1 MKEAV
6 TIGESRCWERL
17 RTGKEITEQ
26 VEGCKLE
33 QLGHLENNKN
43 DGFCRQP
50 NNRLAVFFY
59 TQYQKRILHFERKPE
74 VSAQYQKRILHFRGK
89 RVIPA
94 QYQKRIL
101 HFRRKSAIP
110 AQYQKRIL
118 HFERKPEV
126 SAQYQ
131 KRILH
136 FRRKPAIPAQYQSR
150 ILHFGRKPVIPAQ
163 YRSQILHFRRKSQE
177 PAQDSKMHMLI
188 NRPGGRFQRNL
199 DFSEIQ
205 LKGDTENI
213 NEGKQWNKRRIKE
226 NGAAAQI

>member
-59 TQYQKRILHFERKPE
+59 TQYRKRILHFERKP
-74 VSAQYQKRILHFRGK
+74 
-89 RVIPA
+89 
-94 QYQKRIL
+94 
-101 HFRRKSAIP
+101 
-110 AQYQKRIL
+110 
-118 HFERKPEV
+118 
-126 SAQYQ
+126 
-131 KRILH
+131 
-136 FRRKPAIPAQYQSR
+136 
-150 ILHFGRKPVIPAQ
+150 
-163 YRSQILHFRRKSQE
+163 QE
-177 PAQDSKMHMLI
+177 PAQDSEMHMLI

>member
-26 VEGCKLE
+26 MEGCKLE

-59 TQYQKRILHFERKPE
+59 TQYQKRILHF
-74 VSAQYQKRILHFRGK
+74 
-89 RVIPA
+89 
-94 QYQKRIL
+94 
-101 HFRRKSAIP
+101 
-110 AQYQKRIL
+110 
-118 HFERKPEV
+118 
-126 SAQYQ
+126 
-131 KRILH
+131 
-136 FRRKPAIPAQYQSR
+136 RRKP
-150 ILHFGRKPVIPAQ
+150 
-163 YRSQILHFRRKSQE
+163 QE

>member
-59 TQYQKRILHFERKPE
+59 TQYRKRILHFERKP
-74 VSAQYQKRILHFRGK
+74 
-89 RVIPA
+89 
-94 QYQKRIL
+94 
-101 HFRRKSAIP
+101 
-110 AQYQKRIL
+110 
-118 HFERKPEV
+118 
-126 SAQYQ
+126 
-131 KRILH
+131 
-136 FRRKPAIPAQYQSR
+136 
-150 ILHFGRKPVIPAQ
+150 
-163 YRSQILHFRRKSQE
+163 QE
-177 PAQDSKMHMLI
+177 PAQDSEMHMLI
-188 NRPGGRFQRNL
+188 NRPAGRFQWNL
-199 DFSEIQ
+199 DFPEIQ
-205 LKGDTENI
+205 IKGDTENI

>member
-26 VEGCKLE
+26 VERSTPEG
-33 QLGHLENNKN
+33 LGHLENNKN

-59 TQYQKRILHFERKPE
+59 TQYQKR
-74 VSAQYQKRILHFRGK
+74 
-89 RVIPA
+89 
-94 QYQKRIL
+94 
-101 HFRRKSAIP
+101 
-110 AQYQKRIL
+110 
-118 HFERKPEV
+118 
-126 SAQYQ
+126 
-131 KRILH
+131 
-136 FRRKPAIPAQYQSR
+136 
-150 ILHFGRKPVIPAQ
+150 
-163 YRSQILHFRRKSQE
+163 ILHFRRKSQE

>member
-59 TQYQKRILHFERKPE
+59 TQYRKRILHFERKP
-74 VSAQYQKRILHFRGK
+74 
-89 RVIPA
+89 
-94 QYQKRIL
+94 
-101 HFRRKSAIP
+101 
-110 AQYQKRIL
+110 
-118 HFERKPEV
+118 
-126 SAQYQ
+126 
-131 KRILH
+131 
-136 FRRKPAIPAQYQSR
+136 
-150 ILHFGRKPVIPAQ
+150 
-163 YRSQILHFRRKSQE
+163 QE

>member
-59 TQYQKRILHFERKPE
+59 TQYQKRILHF
-74 VSAQYQKRILHFRGK
+74 
-89 RVIPA
+89 
-94 QYQKRIL
+94 
-101 HFRRKSAIP
+101 
-110 AQYQKRIL
+110 
-118 HFERKPEV
+118 
-126 SAQYQ
+126 
-131 KRILH
+131 
-136 FRRKPAIPAQYQSR
+136 
-150 ILHFGRKPVIPAQ
+150 
-163 YRSQILHFRRKSQE
+163 RRKSQE

>member
-1 MKEAV
+1 MKDAV

-59 TQYQKRILHFERKPE
+59 TQYQKQILHFERK
-74 VSAQYQKRILHFRGK
+74 L
-89 RVIPA
+89 
-94 QYQKRIL
+94 
-101 HFRRKSAIP
+101 
-110 AQYQKRIL
+110 
-118 HFERKPEV
+118 
-126 SAQYQ
+126 
-131 KRILH
+131 
-136 FRRKPAIPAQYQSR
+136 
-150 ILHFGRKPVIPAQ
+150 
-163 YRSQILHFRRKSQE
+163 QE
-177 PAQDSKMHMLI
+177 PVQDSKMHMLI

>member
-59 TQYQKRILHFERKPE
+59 TQYRKRILHF
-74 VSAQYQKRILHFRGK
+74 G
-89 RVIPA
+89 
-94 QYQKRIL
+94 
-101 HFRRKSAIP
+101 
-110 AQYQKRIL
+110 
-118 HFERKPEV
+118 
-126 SAQYQ
+126 
-131 KRILH
+131 
-136 FRRKPAIPAQYQSR
+136 
-150 ILHFGRKPVIPAQ
+150 
-163 YRSQILHFRRKSQE
+163 RKSQE
-177 PAQDSKMHMLI
+177 PAQDSEMHMLI

-213 NEGKQWNKRRIKE
+213 NEGKQWNKRKDKRKRGCCTNLNCATAPIL
-226 NGAAAQI
+226 A

>member
-1 MKEAV
+1 M
-6 TIGESRCWERL
+6 IGESRCWERL

-59 TQYQKRILHFERKPE
+59 TQYRK
-74 VSAQYQKRILHFRGK
+74 
-89 RVIPA
+89 
-94 QYQKRIL
+94 
-101 HFRRKSAIP
+101 
-110 AQYQKRIL
+110 
-118 HFERKPEV
+118 
-126 SAQYQ
+126 
-131 KRILH
+131 
-136 FRRKPAIPAQYQSR
+136 
-150 ILHFGRKPVIPAQ
+150 
-163 YRSQILHFRRKSQE
+163 QILHFRRKSQE

-188 NRPGGRFQRNL
+188 NRPGGRFQRNF

>member
-59 TQYQKRILHFERKPE
+59 TQYQKRILHFERK
-74 VSAQYQKRILHFRGK
+74 
-89 RVIPA
+89 
-94 QYQKRIL
+94 
-101 HFRRKSAIP
+101 
-110 AQYQKRIL
+110 
-118 HFERKPEV
+118 
-126 SAQYQ
+126 
-131 KRILH
+131 
-136 FRRKPAIPAQYQSR
+136 
-150 ILHFGRKPVIPAQ
+150 
-163 YRSQILHFRRKSQE
+163 SQE

>member
-33 QLGHLENNKN
+33 QLGRLENNKN

-59 TQYQKRILHFERKPE
+59 TQYQK
-74 VSAQYQKRILHFRGK
+74 Q
-89 RVIPA
+89 
-94 QYQKRIL
+94 
-101 HFRRKSAIP
+101 
-110 AQYQKRIL
+110 
-118 HFERKPEV
+118 
-126 SAQYQ
+126 
-131 KRILH
+131 
-136 FRRKPAIPAQYQSR
+136 
-150 ILHFGRKPVIPAQ
+150 ILHFG
-163 YRSQILHFRRKSQE
+163 RKSQE

-188 NRPGGRFQRNL
+188 NRSGGRFQRNL
-199 DFSEIQ
+199 DFLEIQ

>member
-59 TQYQKRILHFERKPE
+59 TQYQ
-74 VSAQYQKRILHFRGK
+74 
-89 RVIPA
+89 
-94 QYQKRIL
+94 
-101 HFRRKSAIP
+101 
-110 AQYQKRIL
+110 
-118 HFERKPEV
+118 
-126 SAQYQ
+126 
-131 KRILH
+131 
-136 FRRKPAIPAQYQSR
+136 
-150 ILHFGRKPVIPAQ
+150 
-163 YRSQILHFRRKSQE
+163 SQILHFGRKSQE

-188 NRPGGRFQRNL
+188 NRSGGRFQRNL
-199 DFSEIQ
+199 DFLEIQ

>member
-17 RTGKEITEQ
+17 RAGKEITEQ
-26 VEGCKLE
+26 MEGSKLE

-59 TQYQKRILHFERKPE
+59 TQYQKRILHFD
-74 VSAQYQKRILHFRGK
+74 GK

-110 AQYQKRIL
+110 AQY
-118 HFERKPEV
+118 
-126 SAQYQ
+126 
-131 KRILH
+131 
-136 FRRKPAIPAQYQSR
+136 
-150 ILHFGRKPVIPAQ
+150 
-163 YRSQILHFRRKSQE
+163 
-177 PAQDSKMHMLI
+177 
-188 NRPGGRFQRNL
+188 
-199 DFSEIQ
+199 
-205 LKGDTENI
+205 
-213 NEGKQWNKRRIKE
+213 
-226 NGAAAQI
+226 

>member
-26 VEGCKLE
+26 MEGCKLE

-59 TQYQKRILHFERKPE
+59 TQYQKRILHF
-74 VSAQYQKRILHFRGK
+74 G
-89 RVIPA
+89 
-94 QYQKRIL
+94 
-101 HFRRKSAIP
+101 RKSAIP

-163 YRSQILHFRRKSQE
+163 YRSQILHFGRKSQE
-177 PAQDSKMHMLI
+177 PAQDSEMHMLI

-213 NEGKQWNKRRIKE
+213 NEGKQWNKRKDKRKRGCRTNLNCATAPIL
-226 NGAAAQI
+226 A

>member
-33 QLGHLENNKN
+33 QLGRLENNKN

-59 TQYQKRILHFERKPE
+59 TQYQKRIFHFERKP
-74 VSAQYQKRILHFRGK
+74 
-89 RVIPA
+89 
-94 QYQKRIL
+94 
-101 HFRRKSAIP
+101 
-110 AQYQKRIL
+110 
-118 HFERKPEV
+118 
-126 SAQYQ
+126 
-131 KRILH
+131 
-136 FRRKPAIPAQYQSR
+136 
-150 ILHFGRKPVIPAQ
+150 
-163 YRSQILHFRRKSQE
+163 QE
-177 PAQDSKMHMLI
+177 PAQDSEMHMLI

-199 DFSEIQ
+199 DFLEIQ
-205 LKGDTENI
+205 IKGDTENI

>member
-17 RTGKEITEQ
+17 RTDKEITEQ

-59 TQYQKRILHFERKPE
+59 TQYQKRILHFERKP
-74 VSAQYQKRILHFRGK
+74 
-89 RVIPA
+89 
-94 QYQKRIL
+94 
-101 HFRRKSAIP
+101 
-110 AQYQKRIL
+110 
-118 HFERKPEV
+118 
-126 SAQYQ
+126 
-131 KRILH
+131 
-136 FRRKPAIPAQYQSR
+136 
-150 ILHFGRKPVIPAQ
+150 
-163 YRSQILHFRRKSQE
+163 QE

>member
-59 TQYQKRILHFERKPE
+59 TQYQKRILHFERK
-74 VSAQYQKRILHFRGK
+74 
-89 RVIPA
+89 
-94 QYQKRIL
+94 
-101 HFRRKSAIP
+101 
-110 AQYQKRIL
+110 
-118 HFERKPEV
+118 
-126 SAQYQ
+126 
-131 KRILH
+131 
-136 FRRKPAIPAQYQSR
+136 
-150 ILHFGRKPVIPAQ
+150 
-163 YRSQILHFRRKSQE
+163 SQE

-205 LKGDTENI
+205 LKDDTENI

>member
-33 QLGHLENNKN
+33 QLGRLENNKN

-59 TQYQKRILHFERKPE
+59 TQYQKRILHFERKP
-74 VSAQYQKRILHFRGK
+74 
-89 RVIPA
+89 
-94 QYQKRIL
+94 
-101 HFRRKSAIP
+101 
-110 AQYQKRIL
+110 
-118 HFERKPEV
+118 
-126 SAQYQ
+126 
-131 KRILH
+131 
-136 FRRKPAIPAQYQSR
+136 
-150 ILHFGRKPVIPAQ
+150 
-163 YRSQILHFRRKSQE
+163 QE
-177 PAQDSKMHMLI
+177 PAQDSEMHMLI

>member
-59 TQYQKRILHFERKPE
+59 TQYQKRILHF
-74 VSAQYQKRILHFRGK
+74 
-89 RVIPA
+89 
-94 QYQKRIL
+94 
-101 HFRRKSAIP
+101 
-110 AQYQKRIL
+110 
-118 HFERKPEV
+118 
-126 SAQYQ
+126 
-131 KRILH
+131 
-136 FRRKPAIPAQYQSR
+136 
-150 ILHFGRKPVIPAQ
+150 
-163 YRSQILHFRRKSQE
+163 RRKSQE

-205 LKGDTENI
+205 LKDDTENI

>member
-59 TQYQKRILHFERKPE
+59 TQYRKRILHFERKP
-74 VSAQYQKRILHFRGK
+74 
-89 RVIPA
+89 
-94 QYQKRIL
+94 
-101 HFRRKSAIP
+101 
-110 AQYQKRIL
+110 
-118 HFERKPEV
+118 
-126 SAQYQ
+126 
-131 KRILH
+131 
-136 FRRKPAIPAQYQSR
+136 
-150 ILHFGRKPVIPAQ
+150 
-163 YRSQILHFRRKSQE
+163 QE
-177 PAQDSKMHMLI
+177 PAQDSEMHMLI
-188 NRPGGRFQRNL
+188 NRPAGRFQWNL
-199 DFSEIQ
+199 DFPEIQ

>member
-59 TQYQKRILHFERKPE
+59 TQYQKQILHFERK
-74 VSAQYQKRILHFRGK
+74 L
-89 RVIPA
+89 
-94 QYQKRIL
+94 
-101 HFRRKSAIP
+101 
-110 AQYQKRIL
+110 
-118 HFERKPEV
+118 
-126 SAQYQ
+126 
-131 KRILH
+131 
-136 FRRKPAIPAQYQSR
+136 
-150 ILHFGRKPVIPAQ
+150 
-163 YRSQILHFRRKSQE
+163 QE
-177 PAQDSKMHMLI
+177 PVQDSKMHMLI